1 MPSNQT
7 LITGATG
14 YLGRFVTRGLV
25 GSGESVVVLKRRPS
39 SLACFADIAGRLRF
53 VDIEEADLG
62 ALFGGNRFDTI
73 IHCATN
79 YGRDV
84 TDPLSVIEANLLLPL
99 KLLELARQH
108 GVRRFVNTDTILDP
122 RVNHY
127 ALAKSQFKEWLRRY
141 SGDLACVNIAFEHFY
156 GPGDNP
162 TKFVTFVVQS
172 LLGGVPDLPLT
183 PGEQRRHF
191 VYIEDAVAAVHRIL
205 EATRSDHAGMYAFEV
220 GTEHP
225 TRLRDM
231 VELAK
236 ELTGNTRTAL
246 RFGALPYRP
255 NEVMM
260 PALDDSLK
268 RATGWCPAMPLA
280 EGLRRTIA
288 AERAII
294 GAETTHNGDL

>member
-1 MPSNQT
+1 MPSKQT
-7 LITGATG
+7 LMTGATG
-14 YLGRFVTRGLV
+14 YLGRFVTRDLLSRGGNIV
-25 GSGESVVVLKRRPS
+25 ALKRRSS
-39 SLACFADIAGRLRF
+39 SLLHFEDLAERLHF
-53 VDIEEADLG
+53 VDAEEADLA
-62 ALFGGNRFDTI
+62 ALFDRYHFDTI

-84 TDPLSVIEANLLLPL
+84 VDPLSVIEANLLLPL

-141 SGDLACVNIAFEHFY
+141 SGDLTCVNIAFEHFY

-162 TKFVTFVVQS
+162 TKFVTFVIQS
-172 LLGGVPDLPLT
+172 LLSDLPELPLT
-183 PGEQRRHF
+183 LGEQRRHF
-191 VYIEDAVAAVHRIL
+191 VYIEDAVTAVQRIL
-205 EATRSDHAGMYAFEV
+205 EATEGDHSGMYAFEV

-236 ELTGNTRTAL
+236 QLTGNSSTAL

-260 PALDDSLK
+260 PSLDDSLR
-268 RATGWCPAMPLA
+268 RATGWCPTIPLA
-280 EGLRRTIA
+280 EGLKMTIE
-288 AERAII
+288 AERKAD
-294 GAETTHNGDL
+294 AS

>member
-1 MPSNQT
+1 MQV

-14 YLGRFVTRGLV
+14 YLGRFVTRDLAGRGASLV
-25 GSGESVVVLKRRPS
+25 ALKRHSS
-39 SLACFADIAGRLRF
+39 SLQHFEESADRLQF

-62 ALFGGNRFDTI
+62 ALFEEHSFDTI

-84 TDPLSVIEANLLLPL
+84 VDPLSVIEANLLLPL
-99 KLLELARQH
+99 RLLELARQH
-108 GVRRFVNTDTILDP
+108 NVRRFVNTDTILDP

-141 SGDLACVNIAFEHFY
+141 SDDLTCVNIAFEHFY

-162 TKFVTFVVQS
+162 TKFVTFVVRS
-172 LLGGVPDLPLT
+172 LLGSISQLPLT

-191 VYIEDAVAAVHRIL
+191 VYIADAVTAVHKIL
-205 EATRSDHAGMYAFEV
+205 AATENDHAGMHAFEV

-236 ELTGNTRTAL
+236 ELTGNSCTEL
-246 RFGALPYRP
+246 QFGALPYRS

-260 PALDDSLK
+260 PSLDDSLR
-268 RATGWCPAMPLA
+268 RATGWHPATPLA
-280 EGLRRTIA
+280 EGLRMTIE
-288 AERAII
+288 AERGSQNA
-294 GAETTHNGDL
+294 

>member
-1 MPSNQT
+1 MSSNQT

-14 YLGRFVTRGLV
+14 YLGRFVTRDLI
-25 GSGESVVVLKRRPS
+25 SRGEDLVVLKRRSS
-39 SLACFADIAGRLRF
+39 SLLGFGDLADHLRF

-62 ALFGGNRFDTI
+62 ALFEQNRFGTI

-79 YGRDV
+79 YGRDFI
-84 TDPLSVIEANLLLPL
+84 DPLSVIEANLLLPL

-108 GVRRFVNTDTILDP
+108 GVHRFVNTDTILDP

-162 TKFVTFVVQS
+162 TKFVTFVVRS
-172 LLGGVPDLPLT
+172 LLAEVPELPLT
-183 PGEQRRHF
+183 PGEQWRHF
-191 VYIEDAVAAVHRIL
+191 VYIEDAATAIQKIL
-205 EATRSDHAGMYAFEV
+205 EATEPEHSGMYAFEV
-220 GTEHP
+220 GAEHP

-236 ELTGNTRTAL
+236 RLTCAPSTAL

-260 PALDDSLK
+260 PSIDDSLK
-268 RATGWCPAMPLA
+268 RATGWYPATPLE
-280 EGLRRTIA
+280 EGLRMTIE
-288 AERAII
+288 AERK
-294 GAETTHNGDL
+294 THTVKVHGL